1 MADIIK
7 FKDCIVTQDEIIFE
21 ESTLKILFKFVNKKL
36 SIGLE
41 GAKNRRELIRYY
53 RVVEN
58 VCDLQQSY
66 RIKKHPF
73 EKIELTIK
81 EPINISRKLLWE
93 ELTSILQE
101 VMADCVIER
110 EKGE

>member
-1 MADIIK
+1 MTDIIK

-36 SIGLE
+36 SIWLE
-41 GAKNRRELIRYY
+41 GARNKRELIRYY

-58 VCDLQQSY
+58 VCDLQKSY
-66 RIKKHPF
+66 RIKKYPF

-81 EPINISRKLLWE
+81 EPIEISRKLLWE

-101 VMADCVIER
+101 VMSDCIIER

>member
-1 MADIIK
+1 MGELIK
-7 FKDCIVTQDEIIFE
+7 FKDAIITRDEIIFE

-36 SIGLE
+36 SIWLE
-41 GAKNRRELIRYY
+41 GARNRRELIRYY

-81 EPINISRKLLWE
+81 EPINISRKFLWE